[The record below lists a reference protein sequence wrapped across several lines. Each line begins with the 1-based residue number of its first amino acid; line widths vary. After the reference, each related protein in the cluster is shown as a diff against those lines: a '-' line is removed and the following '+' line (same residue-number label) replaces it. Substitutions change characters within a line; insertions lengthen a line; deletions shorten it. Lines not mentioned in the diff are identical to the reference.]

1 LYKHWGSV
9 QAVRRIW
16 GVQVWLY
23 PFMTTA
29 LEGGEGSGSRPGRS
43 LFPGKTRCPLYRRL
57 GGPQDRSGQV
67 RKISPPTG
75 IRSPDRPARSQSLYR
90 LRYPDHITPISPLS
104 YTRLIELRIFGS
116 GDEEEIPVEAT
127 NRSPD
132 YQTASTHFTDRVTAI
147 ARAVQSLEGRL
158 RY

>member
-1 LYKHWGSV
+1 
-9 QAVRRIW
+9 
-16 GVQVWLY
+16 
-23 PFMTTA
+23 
-29 LEGGEGSGSRPGRS
+29 
-43 LFPGKTRCPLYRRL
+43 
-57 GGPQDRSGQV
+57 
-67 RKISPPTG
+67 
-75 IRSPDRPARSQSLYR
+75 
-90 LRYPDHITPISPLS
+90 
-104 YTRLIELRIFGS
+104 LIELRIFGS